1 LAFTPDGR
9 FLFSSSRDRT
19 VRVWDLRQGAA
30 VRTLTHPA
38 LVLGLALTPGGA
50 VLLTAGAD
58 ASARVFHFDWEP
70 DTAAPSV
77 RQAAPAEPTAAVAAA
92 PTARVVSATVKV
104 PSPEPARAPRHE
116 TLREDLRRAA
126 PVSLPLPKAARRL
139 PWKWIALG
147 IAAMA
152 LITVAWVAWRR
163 PPRGPQLSP
172 YMAKVVPA
180 EVDLID
186 LTPFRQDCSP
196 ADYELHLARM
206 RPGNPEARD

>member
-1 LAFTPDGR
+1 RAGHVLRGHEGEITGLVFTPDGR

-58 ASARVFHFDWEP
+58 ASVRVFHFDWEP
-70 DTAAPSV
+70 DTAVPSTSHAV
-77 RQAAPAEPTAAVAAA
+77 AAEPTARVAAA
-92 PTARVVSATVKV
+92 PTARVAPATIKV
-104 PSPEPARAPRHE
+104 PPSPEAIRAPRHE

-126 PVSLPLPKAARRL
+126 PVSLPLPKVARRL

-180 EVDLID
+180 EV
-186 LTPFRQDCSP
+186 
-196 ADYELHLARM
+196 
-206 RPGNPEARD
+206 

>member
-1 LAFTPDGR
+1 RAGHVLRGHEGEITGLVFTPDGR

-58 ASARVFHFDWEP
+58 ASVRVFHFDWEP
-70 DTAAPSV
+70 DTAAPSATHAV
-77 RQAAPAEPTAAVAAA
+77 GAGPTARVPAA
-92 PTARVVSATVKV
+92 PTARVASAPVKV

-126 PVSLPLPKAARRL
+126 PVALPSLPAAARRL
-139 PWKWIALG
+139 PWRWIALG
-147 IAAMA
+147 
-152 LITVAWVAWRR
+152 LVAVLLTIVASLAWRR
-163 PPRGPQLSP
+163 PPSGPRLSP
-172 YMAKVVPA
+172 Y
-180 EVDLID
+180 
-186 LTPFRQDCSP
+186 
-196 ADYELHLARM
+196 
-206 RPGNPEARD
+206 